1 MDDIIHVTIYFTSG
15 ENTKFFNTKGDKM
28 KQFVINDKAIGFEWE
43 SGSYCGFR
51 RSTIAGYYVNK
62 KEAK

>member
-28 KQFVINDKAIGFEWE
+28 KSFAVNDEAIGFEWE
-43 SGSYCGFR
+43 SGSYCSFSK
-51 RSTIAGYYVNK
+51 STISGFYINK
-62 KEAK
+62 KVIK